1 MAFLESGTQQSSS
14 VRSSAGWIDVSG
26 RIVVDFEGNCI
37 QDSAS
42 STLAETRAG
51 ADNLQENS
59 ERSPIKRP
67 KLEGANA
74 ELSPYSSVFGLCGVV
89 CFEHFVFLIRA
100 IVLAR
105 PWLQLIQLL
114 CHCRFADVDHPETM
128 EQLRAALEKVDRQ
141 LETKL
146 AFIQARTGSEKSA
159 PASQGGKGQGGL
171 PRQPLRKIEQEP
183 PRFFT
188 HDLTVQKRP
197 FQGENS
203 GKDADLVPALMATS
217 DSKASLGLGDWF
229 GLQTPTITDSPASHS
244 HLSRWKG
251 GRATGGGGVQ
261 FRRKTNVMQS
271 PVRSGINT
279 PGES

>member
-1 MAFLESGTQQSSS
+1 MAS
-14 VRSSAGWIDVSG
+14 I
-26 RIVVDFEGNCI
+26 N
-37 QDSAS
+37 
-42 STLAETRAG
+42 
-51 ADNLQENS
+51 
-59 ERSPIKRP
+59 
-67 KLEGANA
+67 
-74 ELSPYSSVFGLCGVV
+74 
-89 CFEHFVFLIRA
+89 
-100 IVLAR
+100 
-105 PWLQLIQLL
+105 
-114 CHCRFADVDHPETM
+114 CHCPFADVDHPETM

-197 FQGENS
+197 FRGENS

-251 GRATGGGGVQ
+251 GRATGGDGVQ